1 MTATDEKWSEQEA
14 GTGCYLCPPRL
25 VHHKSLTFVAHLS
38 TSSLYLEGD
47 QRFRGLSCLVFNNHA
62 TRLDTLPEEAF
73 TAFMRDLSAGCS
85 RCSRSGAIALR

>member
-14 GTGCYLCPPRL
+14 GIGCYLCPPRL

-47 QRFRGLSCLVFNNHA
+47 QRFRGLSCQSIHNGLQQG
-62 TRLDTLPEEAF
+62 D
-73 TAFMRDLSAGCS
+73 
-85 RCSRSGAIALR
+85 RSSEIALCKSAKGACGSF